1 MTTTDPNTPIL
12 PSAIEHIPTGDLV
25 PYARNSRTHS
35 PEQVAQLGRSMR
47 EFGFTNPV
55 LIDEHNTLIAG
66 HGRVMAAQSI
76 GLAVVPAI
84 RLTHLSDAQR
94 RAYVI
99 ADNKLAEQAGWDM
112 ATLAREVED
121 LQALDFDVDLLGFGG
136 DELAALLGEHGQE
149 NEDQDSNSAADA
161 DAVLPM
167 PKMAVTVQGD
177 TWILGKH
184 KLLCGDCRDSANISK
199 LMGGLK
205 INVAVTSPPYAEQR
219 EYDAAS
225 GFRPIPPDEY
235 VNWYAN
241 VAKNIADNL
250 APDGSY
256 FCNIKPAAAGL
267 DTSLYVFDLVIAH
280 VRQWG
285 WHFATEFCW
294 ERNGIPK
301 KVTRRF
307 KNQFEPVYQFAMAD
321 WKMRPETVRHES
333 NSVPKA
339 RGKGAGATTWA
350 KHQGGESIN
359 MSAHQGEPG
368 FSWFGDNIEAGLAFP
383 GNRLPTFASSHES
396 LGHAAAFPV
405 GLPEFFIK
413 AYSDKNDVVFDPFM
427 GSGSTLMAAEKNS
440 RVARGTEL
448 SPIYADIIVSRWQ
461 TYTGQQAVHEATGKT
476 FAQLQAERL
485 PASAHALPIA

>member
-1 MTTTDPNTPIL
+1 MTATTTAPHL
-12 PSAIEHIPTGDLV
+12 PDTIEHLATDALV
-25 PYARNSRTHS
+25 PYARNGRTHS
-35 PEQVAQLGRSMR
+35 PEQVAQIAASIR

-55 LIDEHNTLIAG
+55 LIDANNTLIAG
-66 HGRVMAAQSI
+66 HGRVMAAQHL
-76 GLAVVPAI
+76 GLPTVPAI
-84 RLTHLSDAQR
+84 RLAHLTDAQR

-99 ADNKLAEQAGWDM
+99 ADNKLAENAGWDM

-121 LQALDFDVDLLGFGG
+121 LTSDGYDIDLLGFGA
-136 DELAALLGEHGQE
+136 DELAALLGEYGQDE
-149 NEDQDSNSAADA
+149 PPKGNTDADA
-161 DAVLPM
+161 DAVPPT
-167 PKMAVTVQGD
+167 PKKAVTVQGD
-177 TWILGKH
+177 TWIMGTH
-184 KLLCGDCRDSANISK
+184 KLLCGDCRDSTNISK
-199 LMGGLK
+199 LIGGLK

-235 VNWYAN
+235 VSWYAN

-250 APDGSY
+250 AHDGSY
-256 FCNIKPAAAGL
+256 FCNIKPASAGL
-267 DTSLYVFDLVIAH
+267 DTSLYVFDLVLAH

-301 KVTRRF
+301 SVTRRF

-321 WKMRPETVRHES
+321 WKMRPEAVRHES
-333 NSVPKA
+333 NAVPKA
-339 RGKGAGATTWA
+339 RGKGAGNTSWA

-368 FSWFGDNIEAGLAFP
+368 FSWFGDNIESGLAFP

-427 GSGSTLMAAEKNS
+427 GSGSTLIAAEKNN

-448 SPIYADIIVSRWQ
+448 SPIYADIIVTRWQ
-461 TYTGQQAVHEATGKT
+461 QFTGKQATLESTGQT
-476 FAQLQAERL
+476 FDQVKQQRLQ
-485 PASAHALPIA
+485 IA